1 MKKLIVFI
9 LLISIITNQ
18 VINDYQTQVY
28 YDFDWLDEDSYKFTL
43 VFDSALPN
51 TTTVRLINGS
61 ISCVPTCSTE
71 SNKLNCE
78 LISENCK
85 ADSDNPGTKFY
96 YAVYY
101 NLTANANIGENGE
114 NGISAGVT
122 ISVCKEYYLK
132 YSFILLSLIILF
144 LN

>member
-28 YDFDWLDEDSYKFTL
+28 YDFDWLDEDSHKFAL
-43 VFDSALPN
+43 VFNSTPPT

-71 SNKLNCE
+71 SNKLNCD

>member
-28 YDFDWLDEDSYKFTL
+28 YGFDWIKKDSDEFTL
-43 VFDSALPN
+43 VFNSTPPT

-61 ISCVPTCSTE
+61 TPCVPTCSTE

-144 LN
+144 

>member
-43 VFDSALPN
+43 VFDSAPPS
-51 TTTVRLINGS
+51 TTTIRLINGS
-61 ISCVPTCSTE
+61 TPCVPTCSSD
-71 SNKLNCE
+71 SNQLNCE

-122 ISVCKEYYLK
+122 ISVSSGFYLK
-132 YSFILLSLIILF
+132 YSLVLLSLILF
-144 LN
+144 

>member
-28 YDFDWLDEDSYKFTL
+28 YGFDWIKKDSDEFTL
-43 VFDSALPN
+43 VFNSTPPT

-61 ISCVPTCSTE
+61 ISCVTTCSTE
-71 SNKLNCE
+71 SNKLNCK
-78 LISENCK
+78 LPSENCK
-85 ADSDNPGTKFY
+85 ADSDNPKNKFY

-144 LN
+144 

>member
-18 VINDYQTQVY
+18 EINDYKTKVY
-28 YDFDWLDEDSYKFTL
+28 YDFDWLDKDSEEFTL
-43 VFDSALPN
+43 VFDPAPPN

-71 SNKLNCE
+71 SNKLNCT
-78 LISENCK
+78 LPSENCK
-85 ADSDNPGTKFY
+85 ADSDNPKNKFY

-122 ISVCKEYYLK
+122 ISVCSGYYIK
-132 YSFILLSLIILF
+132 YSLALLSLILF
-144 LN
+144 

>member
-18 VINDYQTQVY
+18 VIINDYQTQVY
-28 YDFDWLDEDSYKFTL
+28 YDFDWLKKDSREFTL
-43 VFDSALPN
+43 VFNSTPPT

-61 ISCVPTCSTE
+61 ISCVTTCSNK
-71 SNKLNCE
+71 SNELNCE

-85 ADSDNPGTKFY
+85 ADSDNPGNKFY

-144 LN
+144 